1 MWYGIGFFFASVMV
15 FVLLGL
21 FLAKTLQVK
30 DRELLQSRFQAYA
43 EILSLEGVKGL
54 HSSNARKKIADT
66 RQYYVRY
73 GDNAGNTI
81 FLHIPD
87 DHEHDSEGQSVEGFE
102 KFLDQHESSTWI
114 VFPGLHY
121 GDDIE
126 LVSGKI
132 GEGYLQVGKDTEDR
146 EEFLKE
152 YLRSFLTVFFPMLI
166 LAIAFGFLLSTKLLA
181 PIRWLTSTVIGI
193 RDGRKSARV
202 PIRANGDDLDELG
215 ALFNQLMDRN
225 EILMKAMT
233 ESLDNVAHDLRT
245 PMMRLRN
252 SIQEALEK
260 KLGEVA
266 MREAMSDALENSDV
280 ILKILNATMDISEAV
295 AGTLHLSLQKTDV
308 KKVLDSII
316 DLYNYF
322 ANEKGF
328 KVEAEL
334 EDQIF
339 ASTDQTRLIQAVGN
353 LLDNAIKYAPKGST
367 IRITSQR
374 KDEWVVISV
383 LDEGPG
389 VDPEEVDKIWERFY
403 RGDKSRSSR
412 GLGLGLSLVK
422 AIVTAHG
429 GSVEYEALSVGGS
442 AFHLRFPKWQ

>member
-1 MWYGIGFFFASVMV
+1 
-15 FVLLGL
+15 
-21 FLAKTLQVK
+21 
-30 DRELLQSRFQAYA
+30 
-43 EILSLEGVKGL
+43 
-54 HSSNARKKIADT
+54 
-66 RQYYVRY
+66 
-73 GDNAGNTI
+73 
-81 FLHIPD
+81 
-87 DHEHDSEGQSVEGFE
+87 
-102 KFLDQHESSTWI
+102 
-114 VFPGLHY
+114 
-121 GDDIE
+121 
-126 LVSGKI
+126 
-132 GEGYLQVGKDTEDR
+132 
-146 EEFLKE
+146 
-152 YLRSFLTVFFPMLI
+152 
-166 LAIAFGFLLSTKLLA
+166 
-181 PIRWLTSTVIGI
+181 
-193 RDGRKSARV
+193 
-202 PIRANGDDLDELG
+202 
-215 ALFNQLMDRN
+215 
-225 EILMKAMT
+225 
-233 ESLDNVAHDLRT
+233 
-245 PMMRLRN
+245 
-252 SIQEALEK
+252 
-260 KLGEVA
+260 
-266 MREAMSDALENSDV
+266 MSDALENSDV